1 MDQRAHVPMRVAI
14 IRGPGRSSRLNGT
27 HYLMTNDPTNEDE
40 VYDDNA
46 IDSLIGG
53 SGRDW
58 FFALLNSADPDRDTI
73 TNLANNETVDLL
85 S

>member
-1 MDQRAHVPMRVAI
+1 
-14 IRGPGRSSRLNGT
+14 
-27 HYLMTNDPTNEDE
+27 MTNDPTNEDE

-46 IDSLIGG
+46 LDSLIGG

-58 FFALLNSADPDRDTI
+58 FFALINSADPDRDTI